1 MYISYINHFRL
12 DDLKKNFE
20 LWEGYENFRNKFD
33 GQLNEAEV
41 EIKSTVRIYNLWEP
55 KVELRT
61 IFLVKSQSAGVE
73 SIN

>member
-41 EIKSTVRIYNLWEP
+41 EFKSTVRIYNLWEP